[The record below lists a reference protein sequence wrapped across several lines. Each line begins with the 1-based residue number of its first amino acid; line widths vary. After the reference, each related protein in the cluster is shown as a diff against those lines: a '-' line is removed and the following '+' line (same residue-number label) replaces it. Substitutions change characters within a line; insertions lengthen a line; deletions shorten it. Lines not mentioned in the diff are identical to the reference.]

1 MCNANHSAYLL
12 VMRPTRRMRNV
23 HRQQVCLEHGAA
35 TARVAV
41 AVSVD
46 VSVAVSIHIAFTAN
60 VAVEAVAA
68 KASNSL
74 TVRCLAL
81 TYLRTRYL
89 AVSLMANP
97 QCGRRRGRGLSNTMP
112 AQIQRMLYTCGRPT
126 WGRRANRA
134 HVSHWSLAFSANCDG
149 VAHSGRCE

>member
-41 AVSVD
+41 AVSVG

-60 VAVEAVAA
+60 VGVEAVAA
-68 KASNSL
+68 KASNS
-74 TVRCLAL
+74 
-81 TYLRTRYL
+81 
-89 AVSLMANP
+89 
-97 QCGRRRGRGLSNTMP
+97 
-112 AQIQRMLYTCGRPT
+112 
-126 WGRRANRA
+126 
-134 HVSHWSLAFSANCDG
+134 
-149 VAHSGRCE
+149 